1 MILLPQLS
9 ASSQTSSS
17 QQTSS
22 PPSVSSPAKLSS
34 PPSSESLPTVLNAQS
49 IPSDK
54 ESPPAR
60 SSRDSTP
67 SDTSNSDND
76 PSFDADIP
84 SLRPFAPRSPNS
96 NRNDATNQA
105 STQSSVVD
113 LLGSDDPVNQASR
126 VVFNAVIAGTLIVMV
141 AFHVTALDPP
151 PVSVGDLAG
160 PPNLWELPVFFTF
173 LQNVAIVAM
182 ASIDSPYAPF
192 ALFTDSFSWLL
203 FLVKGS
209 RPPSPSSRALQTS
222 SHEAAF
228 GIQQFALRLNI
239 PERDLFVR
247 AWTCF
252 FVVMSAMLLLLCLF
266 NGLATYFSRHNGPLL
281 NQVEDHP
288 NADRFEKWSL
298 KVQGTLVWVLTQAV
312 LPLTAVSVF
321 EASVSQSPSAS
332 RSVSCALAVAV
343 LVVIGGT
350 CVGSSLVLWRQTE
363 SSLSK
368 FHTKAIFGVLYLN
381 LQFPHR
387 AFCGV
392 TLMVQFVSG
401 AMMSG
406 VGTPS
411 TQMLWLVSVH
421 GLYMLV
427 LVVVRPFVT
436 NLHLSVAVLVELVNI
451 AIYCLC
457 FAQAKA
463 AVDDI
468 HTKKTLGYVVMGL
481 ACLLVALF
489 FVRTLVKIG
498 KKLVQKNDNVDGSDR
513 SIRREVIMASGT
525 VNASIKDG
533 GGIVTTL
540 QGDSDIGH
548 YGLALTPLERLSTT
562 SGTGLI
568 VTK

>member
-1 MILLPQLS
+1 
-9 ASSQTSSS
+9 
-17 QQTSS
+17 
-22 PPSVSSPAKLSS
+22 
-34 PPSSESLPTVLNAQS
+34 
-49 IPSDK
+49 
-54 ESPPAR
+54 
-60 SSRDSTP
+60 
-67 SDTSNSDND
+67 
-76 PSFDADIP
+76 
-84 SLRPFAPRSPNS
+84 
-96 NRNDATNQA
+96 
-105 STQSSVVD
+105 
-113 LLGSDDPVNQASR
+113 
-126 VVFNAVIAGTLIVMV
+126 MV

-222 SHEAAF
+222 AHEAAF

-252 FVVMSAMLLLLCLF
+252 FVVMSSMLLLLCLF

-288 NADRFEKWSL
+288 NADRFEKWGL
-298 KVQGTLVWVLTQAV
+298 KVRGVLVWVLTQAV

-321 EASVSQSPSAS
+321 EASASQSRAAGGSAS
-332 RSVSCALAVAV
+332 SALAVAV
-343 LVVIGGT
+343 LVIIGDA
-350 CVGSSLVLWRQTE
+350 CVGASLVLWRQTE

-368 FHTKAIFGVLYLN
+368 FHTKATFGVLYVN

-392 TLMVQFVSG
+392 TLMVQLVSG

-406 VGTPS
+406 VVTPS
-411 TQMLWLVSVH
+411 TQMLWIVGVH

-427 LVVVRPFVT
+427 LVSVRPFVT
-436 NLHLSVAVLVELVNI
+436 NLHMSVAVLVELVNI

-468 HTKKTLGYVVMGL
+468 HTKKTLGYVAMGL
-481 ACLLVALF
+481 TCLLVALF

-498 KKLVQKNDNVDGSDR
+498 KKLVQKNDKVKGTDQSFTVCLSDQQE
-513 SIRREVIMASGT
+513 SFCE
-525 VNASIKDG
+525 
-533 GGIVTTL
+533 
-540 QGDSDIGH
+540 
-548 YGLALTPLERLSTT
+548 LERPLL
-562 SGTGLI
+562 G
-568 VTK
+568 